1 MLHPHF
7 AVFPTQC
14 LIDMNSLWFGSPCL
28 SDISS
33 PWPQIAVWDTAG
45 VERFRTLT
53 RNYYRNADATV
64 FVYSVTDTS
73 SLHYLTQWLKDA
85 QLHAPNALRVIVGN
99 KIDLQG
105 SIEVEEPVAQAF
117 ANLQKINLLYRIS
130 CKSNEGVES
139 MVTSVTREIH
149 KRATNSE
156 HAAPDES
163 TLKLGQKPSQDSAS
177 ENERGCKC

>member
-1 MLHPHF
+1 
-7 AVFPTQC
+7 
-14 LIDMNSLWFGSPCL
+14 MNSLWFYSPCQ

-33 PWPQIAVWDTAG
+33 SWLQIAVWDTAG

-99 KIDLQG
+99 KIDLHG

-130 CKSNEGVES
+130 CKSNEGVEN

-149 KRATNSE
+149 KRALSSE
-156 HAAPDES
+156 PAAPDES
-163 TLKLGQKPSQDSAS
+163 TLKLGQKTSQDPSPD
-177 ENERGCKC
+177 NQRGCKC